1 MDRPSH
7 YSDTES
13 TVVGTT
19 IEDMQKSHEK
29 DDASSHNGGFLNL
42 NRVTSRKPKHSWRT
56 WLIGRPL
63 PTADAPHQTV
73 SKAVGLA
80 VFGADALS
88 SIAYAPQETLVI
100 LAAAGTQAFG
110 YAFPISLIITGL
122 LAIVTVS
129 YLQTIRAYPSGGGA
143 YTVVQENLGEP
154 AALVAG
160 AALLTDY
167 ILLAAVTV
175 ASGVAQIV
183 SAFPHLFP
191 FRVGLSIGLLGLI
204 AIANLRGVK
213 ESGNTFAL
221 PTYFFLVMT
230 TWTVVVGF
238 IRYLNGTLGVV
249 TAPPPLATLHTEPIT
264 LFLLLRAFSNGTT
277 ALTGVEVIANGVKS
291 FREPRT
297 HNARVTMVWMSTIL
311 AVLFLGIVYLLG
323 IIGAVP
329 SESETVISQL
339 ARTVFGNRGLLYLGT
354 IAATTII
361 LILATNTAFAGFP
374 ALGAIIAEDG
384 YLPRQLTYRG
394 SRLVFSRGIISLAVI
409 ASLLIIAFNAS
420 VTALIPLWAVGV
432 FLSFT
437 LSQSGMAR
445 HWWHN
450 RQIPDKQ
457 LSEKEKLHPY
467 DSGWRW
473 KLVINGL
480 GAFITAIVTLIFAI
494 TKFADGAW
502 IIVLLLP
509 AIVLTFYV
517 VHGHYVSLARDL
529 SLEHYGEPPP
539 SKRHRVIMPVSAVHQ
554 GTLEALDYA
563 LSLSRDVTVVHVS
576 IDPAQAEKLQHK
588 WNWWGKGVR
597 LVVIESP
604 YRTFLEPFLE
614 YVNEL
619 SSILQPNE
627 RLTIVVP
634 QFIPKHWWHGLLHTQ
649 TAFWLRF
656 MLLNQKGVVITEVPY
671 QVH

>member
-1 MDRPSH
+1 MEKPQEVD
-7 YSDTES
+7 DELES
-13 TVVGTT
+13 
-19 IEDMQKSHEK
+19 
-29 DDASSHNGGFLNL
+29 NRGFLNL
-42 NRVTSRKPKHSWRT
+42 NRAATEKPKLSWRT

-63 PTADAPHQTV
+63 PTADAPHQTI

-100 LAAAGTQAFG
+100 LAAAGTQALG
-110 YAFPISLIITGL
+110 YAFPISIVITVL
-122 LAIVTVS
+122 LAIVSIS
-129 YLQTIRAYPSGGGA
+129 YLQTIHAYPSGGGA
-143 YTVVQENLGEP
+143 YTVVKENLGES

-167 ILLAAVTV
+167 VLLAAVTV
-175 ASGVAQIV
+175 SSGVAQIV
-183 SAFPHLFP
+183 SAFPDLFP
-191 FRVGLSIGLLGLI
+191 FRVWLSVGLLGLI
-204 AIANLRGVK
+204 AVANLRGVK
-213 ESGNTFAL
+213 ESGNIFAL
-221 PTYFFLVMT
+221 PTYFFLAMT
-230 TWTVVVGF
+230 ALTVAIGF
-238 IRYLNGTLGVV
+238 FRYITGTLGVV
-249 TAPPPLATLHTEPIT
+249 IDPPLLETIHTEPIS

-277 ALTGVEVIANGVKS
+277 ALTGVEVIANGVRS

-297 HNARVTMVWMSTIL
+297 HNAVVTMVWMSTIL

-323 IIGAVP
+323 VISAVP
-329 SESETVISQL
+329 SEFETVISQL
-339 ARTVFGNRGLLYLGT
+339 ARTAFGNRGLLYLGT

-374 ALGAIIAEDG
+374 SLSAIIAGDG
-384 YLPRQLTYRG
+384 YMPRQLAYRG
-394 SRLVFSRGIISLAVI
+394 SRLVFSRGIISLTAI
-409 ASLLIIAFNAS
+409 ASFLIIIFNAS

-437 LSQSGMAR
+437 LSQAGMAR
-445 HWWHN
+445 HWWMN
-450 RQIPDKQ
+450 RSATVKQ
-457 LSEKEKLHPY
+457 GSEKEKIQR
-467 DSGWRW
+467 SNTGWQW
-473 KLVINGL
+473 KLAVNGV
-480 GAFITAIVTLIFAI
+480 GAMTTAIVTLIFAI
-494 TKFADGAW
+494 TKFVDGAW

-509 AIVLTFYV
+509 AIVINFYGVHRHYLT
-517 VHGHYVSLARDL
+517 LAKDL

-539 SKRHRVIMPVSAVHQ
+539 SKRHRVIMPVSSIHQ

-563 LSLSRDVTVVHVS
+563 ASLSSDVTVVHVS
-576 IDPAQAEKLQHK
+576 IDPAQTEKLRHK
-588 WNWWGKGVR
+588 WSWWGKGVR

-619 SSILQPNE
+619 SDVLQPNE

-634 QFIPKHWWHGLLHTQ
+634 QFIPKHWWHNLLHTQ

-656 MLLNQKGVVITEVPY
+656 MLLNKRRVVITEVPY

>member
-1 MDRPSH
+1 MDYNSF
-7 YSDTES
+7 
-13 TVVGTT
+13 
-19 IEDMQKSHEK
+19 MEK
-29 DDASSHNGGFLNL
+29 PEVDQDSGRNGGFLNL
-42 NRVTSRKPKHSWRT
+42 IRVARHNPNPSWRT

-110 YAFPISLIITGL
+110 YAFPISVVITVL

-143 YTVVQENLGEP
+143 YTVVKENLGEL

-183 SAFPHLFP
+183 SAFPDLFS
-191 FRVGLSIGLLGLI
+191 FRVWLSAGLLGLI

-230 TWTVVVGF
+230 ALTVGIGF
-238 IRYLNGTLGVV
+238 IRCLRGTLGMV
-249 TAPPPLATLHTEPIT
+249 TDPPLLGTLHTEPIT

-297 HNARVTMVWMSTIL
+297 YNATVTMVWMSTIL

-374 ALGAIIAEDG
+374 ALSAIIAEDG

-394 SRLVFSRGIISLAVI
+394 SRLVFSRGIISLTVI
-409 ASLLIIAFNAS
+409 ASLLIIAFQAS

-437 LSQSGMAR
+437 LSQAGMAR
-445 HWWHN
+445 HWWNN
-450 RQIPDKQ
+450 RHLPEKQ
-457 LSEKEKLHPY
+457 RSEKEKLHPY
-467 DSGWRW
+467 DPGWRW
-473 KLVINGL
+473 KLGINGL
-480 GAFITAIVTLIFAI
+480 GALITAIVTLIFAV
-494 TKFADGAW
+494 TKFIDGAW

-509 AIVLTFYV
+509 AIGLSFYA
-517 VHGHYVSLARDL
+517 VHRHYVSLARDL
-529 SLEHYGEPPP
+529 SLDHYGEPPP
-539 SKRHRVIMPVSAVHQ
+539 AKRHRVIIPISAVHH

-576 IDPAQAEKLQHK
+576 IDPDQTEKLRHK
-588 WNWWGKGVR
+588 WSWWGKGVR
-597 LVVIESP
+597 LVVIDSP

-619 SSILQPNE
+619 RSSLQPNE

-634 QFIPKHWWHGLLHTQ
+634 QFIPQHWWHNLLHMQ

-656 MLLNQKGVVITEVPY
+656 ILLNKKGVVITEVPY

>member
-1 MDRPSH
+1 MEKPQG
-7 YSDTES
+7 DT
-13 TVVGTT
+13 G
-19 IEDMQKSHEK
+19 
-29 DDASSHNGGFLNL
+29 AGNNGGFLNL
-42 NRVTSRKPKHSWRT
+42 NRVATQKPKPSWRT
-56 WLIGRPL
+56 WLIGTPL
-63 PTADAPHQTV
+63 PTADTPHQTV
-73 SKAVGLA
+73 SKTVGLA

-110 YAFPISLIITGL
+110 YAFPISVIITAL
-122 LAIVTVS
+122 LVIVTVS

-143 YTVVQENLGEP
+143 YTVVKENLGEP

-160 AALLTDY
+160 AALLIDY

-175 ASGVAQIV
+175 SSGVAQIV
-183 SAFPHLFP
+183 SAFPNLFAI
-191 FRVGLSIGLLGLI
+191 RVGLSIALLGLI
-204 AIANLRGVK
+204 AIANLRGIK

-221 PTYFFLVMT
+221 PTYFFLIMT
-230 TWTVVVGF
+230 TLTVLIGF
-238 IRYLNGTLGVV
+238 IRYLSGTLSVV
-249 TAPPPLATLHTEPIT
+249 TDPPALEALHPEPIT

-297 HNARVTMVWMSTIL
+297 HNALVTMVWMSTIL

-323 IIGAVP
+323 VIGAVP
-329 SESETVISQL
+329 AEAETVISQL
-339 ARTVFGNRGLLYLGT
+339 ARTTFAGRGLLYLGT
-354 IAATTII
+354 ITATTII

-374 ALGAIIAEDG
+374 ALSAIIAEDG

-394 SRLVFSRGIISLAVI
+394 SRLVFSRGIVTLTII
-409 ASLLIIAFNAS
+409 ASLLITTFNAS

-437 LSQSGMAR
+437 LSQAGMAR
-445 HWWHN
+445 HWWKN
-450 RQIPDKQ
+450 RHLPGKQ
-457 LSEKEKLHPY
+457 LSKAERLHSY
-467 DSGWRW
+467 DPGWRW
-473 KLVINGL
+473 KLAINGL
-480 GAFITAIVTLIFAI
+480 GAFITTIVTLIFAI

-509 AIVLTFYV
+509 AIVMMFYSI
-517 VHGHYVSLARDL
+517 HRHYASLAHDL
-529 SLEHYGEPPP
+529 SLEHYGQPPP
-539 SKRHRVIMPVSAVHQ
+539 PRRHRVIMPVSAIHQ

-563 LSLSRDVTVVHVS
+563 LSLSRDVTVVHIS
-576 IDPAQAEKLQHK
+576 IDSAQTEKIKQK

-619 SSILQPNE
+619 GVSLQPNE

-634 QFIPKHWWHGLLHTQ
+634 QFVPKHWWHNLLHTQ

-656 MLLNQKGVVITEVPY
+656 MLLNKSGVVITEVPY

>member
-1 MDRPSH
+1 MEKPREDDRESH
-7 YSDTES
+7 
-13 TVVGTT
+13 
-19 IEDMQKSHEK
+19 K
-29 DDASSHNGGFLNL
+29 DGFLHL
-42 NRVTSRKPKHSWRT
+42 NRVAESKPKGSWRT

-73 SKAVGLA
+73 SKTVGLA

-88 SIAYAPQETLVI
+88 SVAYAPQETLVI

-110 YAFPISLIITGL
+110 YAFPISIVITGL

-129 YLQTIRAYPSGGGA
+129 YLQTIHAYPSGGGA
-143 YTVVQENLGEP
+143 YTVVKENLGEP

-183 SAFPHLFP
+183 SAYPGLFP
-191 FRVGLSIGLLGLI
+191 LRVWLSVGLLGLI
-204 AIANLRGVK
+204 AIANLRGIK

-221 PTYFFLVMT
+221 PTYFFLGMT
-230 TWTVVVGF
+230 TLTVAAGF
-238 IRYLNGTLGVV
+238 VRYLSGTLGVV
-249 TAPPPLATLHTEPIT
+249 NEPPALQTLPTEAIT

-277 ALTGVEVIANGVKS
+277 ALTGVEVIANGVQS

-297 HNARVTMVWMSTIL
+297 HNAVVTMTWMSIIL

-323 IIGAVP
+323 VIGAVP

-354 IAATTII
+354 ITATTLI
-361 LILATNTAFAGFP
+361 LTLATNTAFAGFP
-374 ALGAIIAEDG
+374 ALSAIIAEDG
-384 YLPRQLTYRG
+384 YLPRQLTFRG
-394 SRLVFSRGIISLAVI
+394 SRLVFSRGIISLMAI
-409 ASLLIIAFNAS
+409 ASLLIIIFNAS

-437 LSQSGMAR
+437 LSQVGMAR
-445 HWWHN
+445 HWWKN
-450 RQIPDKQ
+450 RLLTIVQ
-457 LSEKEKLHPY
+457 SS

-473 KLVINGL
+473 KLAINGL
-480 GAFITAIVTLIFAI
+480 GAVTTAIVTLIFAL
-494 TKFADGAW
+494 TKFVDGAW

-509 AIVLTFYV
+509 AIVITFYA
-517 VHGHYVSLARDL
+517 VHRHYVSLAHDL
-529 SLEHYGEPPP
+529 SLEHYGQPPP
-539 SKRHRVIMPVSAVHQ
+539 AKRHRVIMPVSAIHQ

-563 LSLSRDVTVVHVS
+563 LSLSLDVTVVHIS
-576 IDPAQAEKLQHK
+576 IDADQTEKLRHK
-588 WNWWGKGVR
+588 WSWWGKGVR

-619 SSILQPNE
+619 RTALQPNE

-634 QFIPKHWWHGLLHTQ
+634 QFIPKHWWHNLLHMQ

-656 MLLNQKGVVITEVPY
+656 MLLNKRGVVITEVPY

>member
-1 MDRPSH
+1 MGYNEVVKKTDEHKMTS
-7 YSDTES
+7 SD
-13 TVVGTT
+13 
-19 IEDMQKSHEK
+19 
-29 DDASSHNGGFLNL
+29 GGFLNL
-42 NRVTSRKPKHSWRT
+42 NRVAGEQLKPSWRT
-56 WLIGRPL
+56 WLIGKPL

-110 YAFPISLIITGL
+110 YAFPISIVITVL

-143 YTVVQENLGEP
+143 YTVVKENLGEQ

-183 SAFPHLFP
+183 SAFPDLFP
-191 FRVGLSIGLLGLI
+191 YRVWLSIGLLSLI
-204 AIANLRGVK
+204 AIANLRGIK

-230 TWTVVVGF
+230 TLTVVVGF
-238 IRYLNGTLGVV
+238 IRYLSGTLGIV
-249 TAPPPLATLHTEPIT
+249 TDPPPLETLYIEPIT

-297 HNARVTMVWMSTIL
+297 HNAMVTMVWMSTIL

-323 IIGAVP
+323 VIGAVP
-329 SESETVISQL
+329 AESETVISQL
-339 ARTVFGNRGLLYLGT
+339 ARTVFGGRGLLYLGT
-354 IAATTII
+354 ITATTII

-374 ALGAIIAEDG
+374 ALSAIIAEDG

-394 SRLVFSRGIISLAVI
+394 SRLVFSRGIITLTII

-437 LSQSGMAR
+437 LSQAGMAR
-445 HWWHN
+445 HWWKDRRPANKSAEPKHAI
-450 RQIPDKQ
+450 QGG
-457 LSEKEKLHPY
+457 
-467 DSGWRW
+467 DSGWHW
-473 KLVINGL
+473 KLAINGL

-509 AIVLTFYV
+509 AIVMMFYAI
-517 VHGHYVSLARDL
+517 HRHYASLARDL
-529 SLEHYGEPPP
+529 SLEHYGQLPP
-539 SKRHRVIMPVSAVHQ
+539 SKRHRVLIPISSIHQ
-554 GTLEALDYA
+554 GTLEALEYA
-563 LSLSRDVTVVHVS
+563 MSLSQDVTAIHVS
-576 IDPAQAEKLQHK
+576 IDPVQTEKLRHK
-588 WNWWGKGVR
+588 WSWWGKGVR

-604 YRTFLEPFLE
+604 YRTFLEPFLD
-614 YVNEL
+614 YTNEL

-634 QFIPKHWWHGLLHTQ
+634 QFVPKHWWHNLLHTQ

-656 MLLNQKGVVITEVPY
+656 ILLNKRDVVITEVPY
-671 QVH
+671 QVR